1 VQVPRVEQAISH
13 LTIDANRLLLIAPL
27 NHPSLSMTSGHEAPC
42 YVMTLSR
49 KPGIMNV
56 VACQEGYV

>member
-27 NHPSLSMTSGHEAPC
+27 NHPSLSTTSGHEA
-42 YVMTLSR
+42 LF
-49 KPGIMNV
+49 
-56 VACQEGYV
+56 A